1 MWGSSAIIV
10 NPHHS
15 GTLHQRT
22 SSEGDQ
28 NAPFA
33 AWPLIELELREKRAA
48 VYGEKRS
55 VVNFLTPVSKVGR
68 CNSQVFFLKLS
79 PSRWAD
85 STKFLPIIWGMSFA
99 TFDMTFYC
107 TDLLGHRIR
116 KSQICNM
123 QIVTVHGL
131 TPRARFQT
139 HRSKTVGSSEGQNL
153 TCIIYMYI
161 LTLSGDLTWPGPE
174 KSARR
179 CNEYKEEATENLVAL
194 PLTIFYL
201 GICEKPQ
208 VGLIYPP
215 PPPPLRGLIQSTL
228 R

>member
-1 MWGSSAIIV
+1 M
-10 NPHHS
+10 
-15 GTLHQRT
+15 
-22 SSEGDQ
+22 
-28 NAPFA
+28 
-33 AWPLIELELREKRAA
+33 
-48 VYGEKRS
+48 
-55 VVNFLTPVSKVGR
+55 GR

-107 TDLLGHRIR
+107 TGLSGHRIR

-153 TCIIYMYI
+153 TCIIYI

-194 PLTIFYL
+194 PLTVFLVRYMRKTSGGVDL
-201 GICEKPQ
+201 S
-208 VGLIYPP
+208 PP
-215 PPPPLRGLIQSTL
+215 PPHRPGVG
-228 R
+228 